1 LSIFPKFVSQEAVL
15 IENIFLVDSQA
26 FVFVFIIFVL
36 VWFLDVILLARSF
49 MKFLTNTKNFR
60 WLNVLSGTIFI
71 AIGAK
76 LASTKL

>member
-1 LSIFPKFVSQEAVL
+1 LSIFPQFVSQQAVL
-15 IENIFLVDSQA
+15 IKNIFLGNAQA
-26 FVFVFIIFVL
+26 VVFVFIIFVL

-49 MKFLTNTKNFR
+49 MKFLTNTKIFR